1 MKIVGL
7 ITEYNPFHNGH
18 LYHLE
23 QALDIAGADA
33 AIAVMSGNYVQRG
46 APAIMPKRL
55 RTKVALEAGVSIV
68 LELPV
73 CWATGSAEYFA
84 AGAVSLL
91 ERLGCVDA
99 ICFGSECGDF
109 SLLDEIAK
117 VTADEPQEYQF
128 SLQEGLR
135 NGMSFPL
142 ARQMALKAYFKDDRL
157 DLILEQP
164 NNILGIEY
172 LKALHRNNSPMK
184 AYTIQRKVSGYHDT
198 QLSESCSSASAI
210 RRLLEFAGNSIH
222 LESDGLFDEPTLSE
236 TMTRLEGQVPP
247 SCIRLLEESYRK
259 RYPVYSD
266 DFSLLLK
273 YQLMKESRDSL
284 VKYQDVSEELANR
297 IMNCRNDFLHFDQF
311 CGLLKTKELTYS
323 RISRSLFHILL
334 HITRAD
340 MLSYQEEGG
349 CPYARILGFRKDSA
363 PFLSKLKRSSQ
374 IPLVTKLSQ
383 TETFIGAAARMIEQ
397 DIFAA
402 DLYESVITDKYKLP
416 FISEYQQQIVR
427 C

>member
-1 MKIVGL
+1 
-7 ITEYNPFHNGH
+7 
-18 LYHLE
+18 
-23 QALDIAGADA
+23 
-33 AIAVMSGNYVQRG
+33 
-46 APAIMPKRL
+46 
-55 RTKVALEAGVSIV
+55 
-68 LELPV
+68 
-73 CWATGSAEYFA
+73 
-84 AGAVSLL
+84 
-91 ERLGCVDA
+91 
-99 ICFGSECGDF
+99 
-109 SLLDEIAK
+109 
-117 VTADEPQEYQF
+117 
-128 SLQEGLR
+128 
-135 NGMSFPL
+135 MSFPL

-323 RISRSLFHILL
+323 RISRSLFHILPERTCSRIRRKADAL
-334 HITRAD
+334 TPGSLVSGKTRPHFSPNSREAPRSRWSPSSLRRKL
-340 MLSYQEEGG
+340 LSE
-349 CPYARILGFRKDSA
+349 PPPA
-363 PFLSKLKRSSQ
+363 
-374 IPLVTKLSQ
+374 
-383 TETFIGAAARMIEQ
+383 
-397 DIFAA
+397 
-402 DLYESVITDKYKLP
+402 
-416 FISEYQQQIVR
+416 
-427 C
+427 